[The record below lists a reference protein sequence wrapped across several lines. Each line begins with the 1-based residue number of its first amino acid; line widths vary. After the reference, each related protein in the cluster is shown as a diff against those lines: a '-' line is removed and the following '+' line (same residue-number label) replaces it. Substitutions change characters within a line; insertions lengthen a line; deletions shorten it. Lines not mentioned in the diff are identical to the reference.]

1 MTRDSCSA
9 ESSRDART
17 LNIATALARLV
28 PMNFHTREW
37 PALATTTIGGGL
49 AAGLVM
55 GAILQAGDGIITT
68 IGSISGTS
76 PLLVGWIVHLVLSV
90 VFAAGFLLVLAA
102 KPIEVAFRGKVDT
115 ILLGI
120 IYGALLG
127 SVTWGFVIPASI
139 GFESAFPLDLDPN
152 ATSVARFSIVL
163 GLGHLAYGLVLSAI
177 IVYRHSPMP
186 LFEDE
191 EESIGG

>member
-1 MTRDSCSA
+1 MD
-9 ESSRDART
+9 
-17 LNIATALARLV
+17 
-28 PMNFHTREW
+28 FHTREW
-37 PALATTTIGGGL
+37 PALATTAVGGGL

-68 IGSISGTS
+68 VGSISGTS

-90 VFAAGFLLVLAA
+90 VFAAGFLLLLAA
-102 KPIEVAFRGKVDT
+102 KPIEVAFRGKADT
-115 ILLGI
+115 ILLGVV
-120 IYGALLG
+120 YGALLG
-127 SVTWGFVIPASI
+127 SVTWGFVIPVSI
-139 GFESAFPLDLDPN
+139 GFESAFPLDLDPQ

-163 GLGHLAYGLVLSAI
+163 GLGHLVYGAVLAAI
-177 IVYRHSPMP
+177 VVYRHSPMP